1 MEDKGCFEIKEYEIK
16 DVDLKTAKSLKREIC
31 EKYKVIP
38 IREELSEIIFLTYNE
53 TEEAKEYLNFI
64 YNKKIIFKEIEEQ
77 NYENLKN
84 IIFGM
89 EDKSLEDI
97 IIFNAIK
104 DKASDI
110 HLEPQKNC
118 VNVRYRING
127 TLMLVHKMDADEYV
141 TLASKIKLKANM
153 DITEKRKPQDGKIIV
168 EHKNI
173 KYDLRISSIPLV
185 YGEKLVIRI
194 LYCDNFDYKLED
206 LGFSYEQVELI
217 RKIISLNNGLVLVNG
232 PTGAGKSTTLFTMLK
247 EIDSRTL
254 NITTLED
261 PVEIFL
267 PNINQMSLNNK
278 LDINFST
285 GLRSILRQDP
295 DVIMIGEIRD
305 EETAAMAVRA
315 SITGHKVYSTIH
327 CKSGRDVYARLENMG
342 IKEYLL
348 SDALVGIIS
357 QRLIKTLCSKCKVID
372 EENSSSKI
380 TIYKKCGC
388 KDCNYSGYEGR
399 QIVSAVHFLQEE
411 SKKGI
416 KEIHENTYYLSNKH
430 MKVELEKLLIQGKI
444 SNRDYWEFIEGERLN
459 A

>member
-1 MEDKGCFEIKEYEIK
+1 MI
-16 DVDLKTAKSLKREIC
+16 
-31 EKYKVIP
+31 
-38 IREELSEIIFLTYNE
+38 
-53 TEEAKEYLNFI
+53 
-64 YNKKIIFKEIEEQ
+64 
-77 NYENLKN
+77 
-84 IIFGM
+84 
-89 EDKSLEDI
+89 
-97 IIFNAIK
+97 
-104 DKASDI
+104 
-110 HLEPQKNC
+110 
-118 VNVRYRING
+118 
-127 TLMLVHKMDADEYV
+127 LVHKIDASEYV

-168 EHKNI
+168 EYENG
-173 KYDLRISSIPLV
+173 KYDLRVSSIPLV

-206 LGFSYEQVELI
+206 LGFSEEEIKII

-247 EIDSRTL
+247 EIDSKTL

-261 PVEIFL
+261 PVEIVL

-278 LDINFST
+278 LNINFST

-327 CKSGRDVYARLENMG
+327 CKSAREVYARLENMG

-357 QRLIKTLCSKCKVID
+357 QRLIKTLCHKCKVVD
-372 EENSSSKI
+372 KENSTPKV

-388 KDCNYSGYEGR
+388 KECNYSGYGGR
-399 QIVSAVHFLQEE
+399 QIVSAVYFLHGE
-411 SKKGI
+411 KNKTI
-416 KEIHENTYYLSNKH
+416 KEIRENNEYLSNDH
-430 MKVELEKLLIQGKI
+430 MKEDLEKLLIEGKI
-444 SNRDYWEFIEGERLN
+444 SNNDFMEFIEGERLN

>member
-1 MEDKGCFEIKEYEIK
+1 MTYDKTKEADDY
-16 DVDLKTAKSLKREIC
+16 
-31 EKYKVIP
+31 
-38 IREELSEIIFLTYNE
+38 LS
-53 TEEAKEYLNFI
+53 FI
-64 YNKKIIFKEIEEQ
+64 YNKKIVFREIDEN

-84 IIFGM
+84 IIFGA
-89 EDKSLEDI
+89 EDKSLEEI
-97 IIFNAIK
+97 LIFNAIK

-110 HLEPQKNC
+110 HLEPQKNY

-127 TLMLVHKMDADEYV
+127 TLILVHKIDASEYV
-141 TLASKIKLKANM
+141 TLVSKIKLKANM

-168 EHKNI
+168 EYKNA

-194 LYCDNFDYKLED
+194 LYCDNFNYKLED
-206 LGFSYEQVELI
+206 LGFTEEEIKLI
-217 RKIISLNNGLVLVNG
+217 RKLISLNNGLVLVNG

-247 EIDSRTL
+247 EIDSKTL
-254 NITTLED
+254 NVTTLED
-261 PVEIFL
+261 PVEIVL

-278 LDINFST
+278 LNINFST

-327 CKSGRDVYARLENMG
+327 CKSAREVYARLENMG

-357 QRLIKTLCSKCKVID
+357 QRLIKTLCNKCKVID
-372 EENSSSKI
+372 NENSTPKM
-380 TIYKKCGC
+380 TVYKKCGC
-388 KDCNYSGYEGR
+388 KECNYSGYGGR
-399 QIVSAVHFLQEE
+399 QIISAVYFLHGE
-411 SKKGI
+411 SNKTI
-416 KEIHENTYYLSNKH
+416 KEIRENNEYLSNNH
-430 MKVELEKLLIQGKI
+430 MKEDLEKLLIEGKI
-444 SNRDYWEFIEGERLN
+444 SNNDFMEFIEGERLN

>member
-1 MEDKGCFEIKEYEIK
+1 M
-16 DVDLKTAKSLKREIC
+16 
-31 EKYKVIP
+31 
-38 IREELSEIIFLTYNE
+38 
-53 TEEAKEYLNFI
+53 
-64 YNKKIIFKEIEEQ
+64 
-77 NYENLKN
+77 KN
-84 IIFGM
+84 IIFGT

-97 IIFNAIK
+97 LIFNAIK
-104 DKASDI
+104 NKASDI
-110 HLEPQKNC
+110 HLEPQKNY

-127 TLMLVHKMDADEYV
+127 TLILVHKIDTREYI
-141 TLASKIKLKANM
+141 TLVSKIKLKANM

-168 EHKNI
+168 EYKNA
-173 KYDLRISSIPLV
+173 KYDLRVSSIPLV

-206 LGFSYEQVELI
+206 LGFSDEEIKII

-247 EIDSRTL
+247 EIDSKTL

-261 PVEIFL
+261 PVEIVL

-278 LDINFST
+278 LNINFST

-327 CKSGRDVYARLENMG
+327 CKSAREVYARLENMG

-357 QRLIKTLCSKCKVID
+357 QRLIKTLCNKCKVID
-372 EENSSSKI
+372 KENSTSKI

-388 KDCNYSGYEGR
+388 KECNNSGYSGR
-399 QIVSAVHFLQEE
+399 QIISAVHFLHGENNRT
-411 SKKGI
+411 I
-416 KEIHENTYYLSNKH
+416 KEVKENTDYLSNNN
-430 MKVELEKLLIQGKI
+430 MKEDLKKLLNEGKI
-444 SNRDYWEFIEGERLN
+444 SNNDYMEFIEGERLN

>member
-1 MEDKGCFEIKEYEIK
+1 MDF
-16 DVDLKTAKSLKREIC
+16 KTAKNLKKEIC

-38 IREELSEIIFLTYNE
+38 IKEDLTEVIVVTYDITKEAEDYLSFL
-53 TEEAKEYLNFI
+53 
-64 YNKKIIFKEIEEQ
+64 YNKKIEFREIDKN

-84 IIFGM
+84 IIFGE
-89 EDKSLEDI
+89 EDKSLEEI
-97 IIFNAIK
+97 LIFNAIK

-110 HLEPQKNC
+110 HLEPQKNY

-127 TLMLVHKMDADEYV
+127 TLILVHKIDTSEYV
-141 TLASKIKLKANM
+141 TLVSKIKLKANM

-168 EHKNI
+168 EYKNA

-206 LGFSYEQVELI
+206 LGFSDDQVKLI
-217 RKIISLNNGLVLVNG
+217 RKIVALNNGMTLISG
-232 PTGAGKSTTLFTMLK
+232 PTGSGKTTTLCTMLK
-247 EIDSRTL
+247 ELDSKSF

-261 PVEIFL
+261 PVEVLL
-267 PNINQMSLNNK
+267 PNINQMSLNAK
-278 LDINFST
+278 LNINFAT

-327 CKSGRDVYARLENMG
+327 CKSAREVYARLENMG

-357 QRLIKTLCSKCKVID
+357 QRLIKTLCDKCKLVD
-372 EENSSSKI
+372 MENSTPEI

-388 KDCNYSGYEGR
+388 KQCNYSGYGGR
-399 QIVSAVHFLQEE
+399 QIVSAVYFLHGE
-411 SKKGI
+411 SSKTI
-416 KEIHENTYYLSNKH
+416 KENNECLSNNP
-430 MKVELEKLLIQGKI
+430 MKEDLKKLLREGKI
-444 SNRDYWEFIEGERLN
+444 SNNDYMEFIEGERLN

>member
-1 MEDKGCFEIKEYEIK
+1 MTYDKTKE
-16 DVDLKTAKSLKREIC
+16 A
-31 EKYKVIP
+31 
-38 IREELSEIIFLTYNE
+38 N
-53 TEEAKEYLNFI
+53 EYLSFI
-64 YNKKIIFKEIEEQ
+64 YNKKIIFKEIDEN

-84 IIFGM
+84 IIFGT
-89 EDKSLEDI
+89 EDKSLEEI
-97 IIFNAIK
+97 LIFNAIK
-104 DKASDI
+104 NKASDI
-110 HLEPQKNC
+110 HLEPQKNY

-127 TLMLVHKMDADEYV
+127 TLILVHKIDTREYI
-141 TLASKIKLKANM
+141 TLVSKIKLKANM

-168 EHKNI
+168 EYKNA
-173 KYDLRISSIPLV
+173 KYDLRVSSIPLV
-185 YGEKLVIRI
+185 YGEKLVVRI

-206 LGFSYEQVELI
+206 LGFSDEEIKII

-247 EIDSRTL
+247 EIDSKTL

-261 PVEIFL
+261 PVEIVL

-278 LDINFST
+278 LNINFST

-327 CKSGRDVYARLENMG
+327 CKSAREVYARLENMG

-357 QRLIKTLCSKCKVID
+357 QRLIKTLCNKCKVID
-372 EENSSSKI
+372 KQNSTSKI

-388 KDCNYSGYEGR
+388 KECNNSGYSGR
-399 QIVSAVHFLQEE
+399 QIISAVHFLHGENNRT
-411 SKKGI
+411 I
-416 KEIHENTYYLSNKH
+416 KEVRENTDYLSNNN
-430 MKVELEKLLIQGKI
+430 MKEDLKKLLNEGKI
-444 SNRDYWEFIEGERLN
+444 SNNDYMEFIEGERLN